1 MSSIKKIERN
11 RGLKESRE
19 QIKVLQD
26 KWPAGFPKQA
36 SLVRPLANGAPKT
49 IAEAFG
55 WSVAYTR
62 AVLMVWKSRAAYCT
76 AVLAHSRRI
85 ISTARRA
92 TRKSTTRRGCWP
104 KNALRCWPHGH
115 HQPRKKPRRPLS
127 SAGRQRVIRISCE
140 YGTSRATARSATAAR
155 GGFTSTSFRH
165 GEPRSTCSA
174 AAALGSAPLWR
185 RHRRR
190 DTDPPNVGFHRG
202 R

>member
-1 MSSIKKIERN
+1 MSSIKKLERN

-127 SAGRQRVIRISCE
+127 SA
-140 YGTSRATARSATAAR
+140 
-155 GGFTSTSFRH
+155 
-165 GEPRSTCSA
+165 
-174 AAALGSAPLWR
+174 
-185 RHRRR
+185 
-190 DTDPPNVGFHRG
+190 
-202 R
+202 